1 MYYQSVNMPKSN
13 AQKQTAADLTETFL
27 VSKNGKKDIVVDK
40 ALIKQ
45 FAHRIYDD
53 MKAYLQDDREEGE
66 KLIRAIFGGDK
77 AALAEYVSLAQQ
89 SNEDRT

>member
-1 MYYQSVNMPKSN
+1 MRKQAQSKTIGEKCASSE
-13 AQKQTAADLTETFL
+13 TEKMD
-27 VSKNGKKDIVVDK
+27 VVVDK

-45 FAHRIYDD
+45 FARRIYDD

-77 AALAEYVSLAQQ
+77 AALAEYVALAQQ
-89 SNEDRT
+89 SSGDRT

>member
-1 MYYQSVNMPKSN
+1 MN
-13 AQKQTAADLTETFL
+13 KQP
-27 VSKNGKKDIVVDK
+27 SKNQSKERMSLPDAGRIDVVVDN

-45 FAHRIYDD
+45 FARRIYDD

-77 AALAEYVSLAQQ
+77 AALAEYVSRAQQ
-89 SNEDRT
+89 SNADRT

>member
-1 MYYQSVNMPKSN
+1 MQRQSKVTKEKCVSP
-13 AQKQTAADLTETFL
+13 ET
-27 VSKNGKKDIVVDK
+27 KKLDVVVDK
-40 ALIKQ
+40 TLIKQ
-45 FAHRIYDD
+45 FARRIYDD

-89 SNEDRT
+89 SNADRT